1 MKVFKFGGASVKDAD
16 GMRNV
21 ASIIEKYNDGKL
33 LVVVSA
39 LGKTTNALED
49 VVKAYISN
57 NGEAK
62 ILIEKI
68 KQSHFDICKDL
79 FEDKNHPV
87 YDQLNNFFVEMEW
100 QIEEERMEEYNYVY
114 DQIVSVG
121 ELLST
126 TVLSHYINEIG
137 IKNTWLDVRDVIKT
151 DDTYREGNVN
161 WLKTTEL
168 IQEKV
173 LSILENSIVITQGFL
188 GSTPENCTTTLGR
201 EGSDYTAAIFTNI
214 LNAENQTIWKD
225 VPGVLSGD
233 PRKFTD
239 AVLLE
244 EISYLEAVEMTFY
257 GASVIHPK
265 TIKPLQNKGIPL
277 LVKSFIHPENKGTI
291 VGTKNSA
298 SLPPV
303 RVVKEDQCLLTFH
316 TKNFSFIAEEVISDL
331 LSAFAAANFKMNMM
345 QNGAISF
352 QACVDNIPEK
362 IAKVKKAIEH
372 EFDIDQNENLTLLT
386 IRHYNEEVIASHK
399 MNKKAII
406 EQKRHTT
413 WQGLLE

>member
-16 GMRNV
+16 GMKNV

-68 KQSHFDICKDL
+68 KQSHFDICTGL

-126 TVLSHYINEIG
+126 TILSNYINQIG
-137 IKNTWLDVRDVIKT
+137 IKNTWVDVRDVIKT

-168 IQEKV
+168 IEEIV
-173 LSILENSIVITQGFL
+173 LPILEKNIIITQGFL

-214 LNAENQTIWKD
+214 LNAKSQTIWKD

-291 VGTKNSA
+291 VGTKNSEQ
-298 SLPPV
+298 LPPV

-331 LSAFAAANFKMNMM
+331 LDAFAAANFKLNMM

-372 EFDIDQNENLTLLT
+372 EFDFDQKENLTLLT
-386 IRHYNEEVIASHK
+386 IRHYTEAVIANHK
-399 MNKKAII
+399 VNKKAII
-406 EQKRHTT
+406 EQKRNTT

>member
-1 MKVFKFGGASVKDAD
+1 
-16 GMRNV
+16 
-21 ASIIEKYNDGKL
+21 
-33 LVVVSA
+33 
-39 LGKTTNALED
+39 
-49 VVKAYISN
+49 
-57 NGEAK
+57 
-62 ILIEKI
+62 
-68 KQSHFDICKDL
+68 
-79 FEDKNHPV
+79 
-87 YDQLNNFFVEMEW
+87 MEW

-126 TVLSHYINEIG
+126 TILSNYINQIG
-137 IKNTWLDVRDVIKT
+137 IKNTWVDVRDVIKT

-168 IQEKV
+168 IEEIV
-173 LSILENSIVITQGFL
+173 LPILEKNIIITQGFL

-214 LNAENQTIWKD
+214 LNAKSQTIWKD

-291 VGTKNSA
+291 VGTKNSEQ
-298 SLPPV
+298 LPPV

-331 LSAFAAANFKMNMM
+331 LDAFAAANFKLNMM

-372 EFDIDQNENLTLLT
+372 EFDFDQKENLTLLT
-386 IRHYNEEVIASHK
+386 IRHYTEAVIANHK
-399 MNKKAII
+399 VNKKAII
-406 EQKRHTT
+406 EQKRNTT

>member
-1 MKVFKFGGASVKDAD
+1 MKVFKFGGASVKDAA
-16 GMRNV
+16 GMKNV
-21 ASIIEKYNDGKL
+21 SSIIEKYRNGKL

-39 LGKTTNALED
+39 LGKTTNALEE
-49 VVKAYISN
+49 VVNAYVTKN
-57 NGEAK
+57 ENVK
-62 ILIEKI
+62 LLIEKI
-68 KQSHFDICKDL
+68 KQAHFGICKEL
-79 FEDKNHPV
+79 FIEENHAV

-100 QIEEERMEEYNYVY
+100 QIEEDRLEEYNYIY

-126 TVLSHYINEIG
+126 TILSHYLNSIG
-137 IKNTWLDVRDVIKT
+137 IATHWLDVRDVIKT

-161 WLKTTEL
+161 WKKSSDL
-168 IQEKV
+168 INDLVLPLLEEK
-173 LSILENSIVITQGFL
+173 IVITQGFL
-188 GSTPENCTTTLGR
+188 GSTSENCTTTLGR

-214 LNAENQTIWKD
+214 LDATDQTIWKD

-233 PRKFTD
+233 PRKFED

-277 LVKSFIHPENKGTI
+277 LVKSFIHPENVGTI

-298 SLPPV
+298 QLPPI

-316 TKNFSFIAEEVISDL
+316 TKNFSFIAEEVISAL

-352 QACVDNIPEK
+352 QVCVDNIPEK
-362 IAKVKKAIEH
+362 IAKVIKAIEH
-372 EFDIDQNENLTLLT
+372 EFDIDQKNNLTLLT
-386 IRHYNEEVIASHK
+386 IRHYTDAVIEQHK
-399 MNKKAII
+399 GSRNAII

>member
-16 GMRNV
+16 GMKNV
-21 ASIIEKYNDGKL
+21 SSIIEKYNDGKL

-39 LGKTTNALED
+39 LGKTTNALEE
-49 VVKAYISN
+49 VVKAYMVN

-62 ILIEKI
+62 KLIEKI
-68 KQSHFDICKDL
+68 KQAHFDICRGL
-79 FEDKNHPV
+79 FDDKNHPV
-87 YDQLNNFFVEMEW
+87 YDHLNNFFVEMEW
-100 QIEEERMEEYNYVY
+100 QIEEDRMEEYNYVY

-126 TVLSHYINEIG
+126 TILSHYMNQTG
-137 IKNTWLDVRDVIKT
+137 IKNTWLDVRDVLKT

-161 WLKTTEL
+161 WSRTTEL

-173 LSILENSIVITQGFL
+173 LPLLEKGIVITQGFL

-214 LNAENQTIWKD
+214 LDAENQTIWKD

-291 VGTKNSA
+291 VGTKNSG
-298 SLPPV
+298 SLPPI

-372 EFDIDQNENLTLLT
+372 EFDIDQRENLTLLT
-386 IRHYNEEVIASHK
+386 IRHYNEEAIASHK
-399 MNKKAII
+399 GNKKAII